1 MEKDELK
8 AAVKE
13 GVEDAI
19 GSFFIDR
26 QQHYEDHTFVKD
38 VRGGVKKV
46 RTGGLL
52 SLGAAFVAF
61 IIYAL
66 QTWVASNTPAP

>member
-1 MEKDELK
+1 MTPEELK

-26 QQHYEDHTFVKD
+26 QQHYEDHTFVKG

-52 SLGAAFVAF
+52 SLGAAFVAL
-61 IIYAL
+61 IIYAI
-66 QTWVASNTPAP
+66 QSWIITNTPTP